1 MRTVYLYIFLQLVAL
16 RWGVRLLGRRLLE
29 SRLGRAHH
37 VLDARA
43 LGHLALVVVSN
54 LEIVGFEG
62 RVEGFMRVRV
72 RLMRHLAES

>member
-1 MRTVYLYIFLQLVAL
+1 M
-16 RWGVRLLGRRLLE
+16 
-29 SRLGRAHH
+29 
-37 VLDARA
+37 LDARA

-72 RLMRHLAES
+72 RLRVRLMRHLAES